1 MGDFARKNNLERLAR
16 ISTQIEVRKQV
27 VCFHREKLEKVRLKA
42 RFMNSYNFYSSSRIT
57 LKNFQLIG
65 LVAVLALPFAIANKA
80 TSQIPPNLPTQQQLQ
95 QLAPTLQRVNPV
107 ELLPT
112 RNYTLPQNDAVQRF
126 EQEQREGRQERREE
140 LLDVEQ
146 TLEQGQSLEEAEE
159 IREQQRK

>member
-1 MGDFARKNNLERLAR
+1 M
-16 ISTQIEVRKQV
+16 
-27 VCFHREKLEKVRLKA
+27 CFHREKLEKVRLKA
-42 RFMNSYNFYSSSRIT
+42 RFMNSYNFYSSSRIK

-65 LVAVLALPFAIANKA
+65 LVAVLALPFAIADKA

-107 ELLPT
+107 EPLPT

-159 IREQQRK
+159 VREQQRK